1 MVFNLVSRKKTA
13 KKRAVVTIRSG
24 SSPVNGRIAAGYLI
38 NGKNQPVDWKAA
50 RDLAQRS

>member
-1 MVFNLVSRKKTA
+1 MVFSIGARKKPA

-24 SSPVNGRIAAGYLI
+24 SSPVNGRIAANYQI
-38 NGKNQPVDWKAA
+38 NGKTQPVDWKAA